1 MIYVDL
7 CWTLLHIMIYGTI
20 CFYSRQVE
28 HLPTPASSLINDQ
41 VLAEVNVEFLF
52 NGISWA

>member
-1 MIYVDL
+1 
-7 CWTLLHIMIYGTI
+7 MIYGTI

-52 NGISWA
+52 NEISWA

>member
-1 MIYVDL
+1 MI
-7 CWTLLHIMIYGTI
+7 CGTI

-28 HLPTPASSLINDQ
+28 HLSNPASSLINDQ